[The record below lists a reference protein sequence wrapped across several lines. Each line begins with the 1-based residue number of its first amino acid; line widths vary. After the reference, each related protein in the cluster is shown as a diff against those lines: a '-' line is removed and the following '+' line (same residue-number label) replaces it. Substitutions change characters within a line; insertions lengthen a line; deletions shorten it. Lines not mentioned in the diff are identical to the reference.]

1 MQLPSDHKVD
11 VGKLSAVFNSTSA
24 SYKFYWFLAILDAIE
39 DGKTEITKHELF
51 ARMIANAWYTVN
63 YFQVSFGK
71 QDKIQAALNM

>member
-39 DGKTEITKHELF
+39 DGKTEITTNKDLSPS
-51 ARMIANAWYTVN
+51 Y
-63 YFQVSFGK
+63 S
-71 QDKIQAALNM
+71 